1 LKQALSAAKRKKK
14 LLLQT
19 QNSYP
24 KQLIKEPAAG
34 RFFCYTD
41 EMHRAMGRVLVATL
55 ASGLLIAVPF
65 FQAPVAVAD
74 TSVDAYR
81 AQLQQQLTDLEA
93 QIAQQQKILDVAQTQ
108 EVSLSRDISILNA
121 QIKQAQLAIQ
131 ARTLVIQQLTTGIQQ
146 KQSKIFGLNSQY
158 NSELE
163 SLAAI
168 MREKNQLD
176 TASLVVVALSSGSLS
191 DFFSD
196 IDTFNQINAQMQK
209 SFMQITTTRD
219 ETEVQKNDLEEQL
232 EEETQ
237 LRQVQQLQQ
246 AQIAA
251 QQTQKQ
257 KILTETKGQ
266 EKAYQAIIAQ
276 NQKSAAQIRTALF
289 QLTGSAAIP
298 FSKALDYANEAA
310 KATGIRPAF
319 LLGIIAEESNL
330 GENVGTGTW
339 RVDMKAPRDTV
350 PFEAITRSLGL
361 NPDQMPVSKKPWYGY
376 GGAMGPAQFIPST
389 WALYAGYVGT
399 DFHYDSSKDRV
410 GKRTGNQPPNPW
422 SPEDAFMA
430 SAIYLTDNDADLQ
443 TTASEFRAAMCYLA
457 GCGNVNNASLK
468 FYGTTVAS
476 LAKKY
481 QCQIDIIGGKTNSSA
496 CN

>member
-1 LKQALSAAKRKKK
+1 
-14 LLLQT
+14 
-19 QNSYP
+19 
-24 KQLIKEPAAG
+24 
-34 RFFCYTD
+34 
-41 EMHRAMGRVLVATL
+41 MHRTTGRVLL
-55 ASGLLIAVPF
+55 AAFSLGLVISISA
-65 FQAPVAVAD
+65 FQ
-74 TSVDAYR
+74 TSAFAQSTDGTVDAYR
-81 AQLQQQLTDLEA
+81 AQLQQQLQDLEA

-131 ARTLVIQQLTTGIQQ
+131 ARTLVIQQLTANIQQ
-146 KQSKIFGLNSQY
+146 KQNKIFGLNSQY
-158 NSELE
+158 NAELE
-163 SLAAI
+163 SLAGI
-168 MREKNQLD
+168 MRQKDQLD
-176 TASLVVVALSSGSLS
+176 TSSLVVVALSSGSLS
-191 DFFSD
+191 EFFAD
-196 IDTFNQINAQMQK
+196 LATFNQINAQLQK
-209 SFMQITTTRD
+209 SFMQITHTRN
-219 ETEVQKNDLEEQL
+219 ETEEEKSDLESQL

-251 QQTQKQ
+251 QQAQKQ

-266 EKAYQAIIAQ
+266 EKAYKALIAA

-298 FSKALDYANEAA
+298 FSKALEYANEAS
-310 KATGIRPAF
+310 KETGIRPAF

-339 RVDMKAPRDTV
+339 TVDMKAPRDTV
-350 PFEAITRSLGL
+350 PFRAITASLGL
-361 NPDQMPVSKKPWYGY
+361 NPDTMPVSKKPWYGY

-389 WALYAGYVGT
+389 WAMYAGYVGSDYT
-399 DFHYDSSKDRV
+399 YDASKDRV

-422 SPEDAFMA
+422 APEDAFMA
-430 SAIYLTDNDADLQ
+430 AAVYLTDNGAAAQ

-468 FYGTTVAS
+468 FYGNEVAA

-481 QCQIDIIGGKTNSSA
+481 QCQIDIISGKSGSSA